1 MNGDVNIYRSCR
13 SPEWY
18 DVEHEGRIPRE
29 LEEYVEPFASPVG
42 IAALGRRAEG
52 IILLVLSG
60 YEGER
65 PVFESH
71 VLPREL
77 EAIANDF
84 LEKNA

>member
-13 SPEWY
+13 SREWY
-18 DVEHEGRIPRE
+18 EVESEARIPNE
-29 LEEYVEPFASPVG
+29 LEKYVEPFASPVG
-42 IAALGRRAEG
+42 IALLGRRAEG

-60 YEGER
+60 YSGES
-65 PVFESH
+65 PVFDSH